1 MPLTLFGRTIHRVA
15 IIGSGNIGPDIALF
29 FSRTL
34 APYGVSV
41 VVNDVLQSALD
52 AGRRR
57 VQRKL
62 EKGHESGLFKP
73 SDIEVILK
81 NLTFTLD
88 RSLLVGCDLAIEAA
102 TERLQT
108 KQQIFEELERLVSPH
123 AILASNSSHLTPEQI
138 FEKARRPERTLIHHF
153 FFPAERNPL
162 VEIVSGPR
170 GQATEWSLKFYEA
183 IGKVPI
189 RVRSRYGFAV
199 NPLFEGLFLAALLA
213 AQTLGVPPGIVDAIS
228 CRALG
233 LGAGPFSIM
242 NLTGGNPLTQSGL
255 RRYHDVIMPWFHSP
269 KALDEKVA
277 GKESW
282 ETIDK
287 GDTLS
292 YSNAVYE
299 NVSRQLLGAYFGLAC
314 EVLESGIANLGDLEM
329 GAELGLAARPPFAL
343 MNELGPKKVRD
354 LVERYAS
361 QNPGFRVPREFGP
374 WTIPHVFRED
384 REDVAVLTIKRPRTL
399 NALNRE
405 VYRQLDEEFGRIQ
418 ADPKIKG
425 AVVTG
430 FGTKA
435 FVSGADVSMLAAL
448 KTAEE
453 AKTLSWESQQ
463 VLLRIENLGKPVVCA
478 LNGLSLGGG
487 SELAYACTARI
498 ARKGVPML
506 FGQPE
511 PKLGILPGA
520 GGTQRLP
527 RLIDFVTA
535 WRVLRTAG
543 SISGPD
549 ALRLG
554 LVLEEVEPDR
564 LIDRAAELARTLKP
578 RAPLP
583 PPRIFGTPPEVD
595 LGGLSRKVDEILRK
609 AILQGAAMPLER
621 ALQFESACFGEAFAT
636 RDRQIGL
643 ENFLRTNLKQPAVFV
658 HA

>member
-1 MPLTLFGRTIHRVA
+1 MPLTLYGRTIHRVA

-29 FSRTL
+29 FSRAL
-34 APYGVSV
+34 APHGVPI
-41 VVNDVLQSALD
+41 VVNDVLQAALD
-52 AGRRR
+52 SGRRR
-57 VQRKL
+57 IQRKL

-73 SDIEVILK
+73 ADVEVILR
-81 NLTFTLD
+81 NITFTLD

-102 TERLQT
+102 TERLET
-108 KQQIFEELERLVSPH
+108 KQQVFDELERLVPPH

-138 FEKARRPERTLIHHF
+138 FEKTRRPERALIHHF

-162 VEIVSGPR
+162 VEIVPGPR
-170 GQATEWSLKFYEA
+170 TTVAEWSLKFYEA

-189 RVRSRYGFAV
+189 RVRSRYGFAI
-199 NPLFEGLFLAALLA
+199 NPIFEGLFLAAVLA
-213 AQTLGVPPGIVDAIS
+213 AEQGGAPPGIIDAIA

-233 LGAGPFSIM
+233 LGAGPFTVM
-242 NLTGGNPLTQSGL
+242 NLTGGNPLTQTGL
-255 RRYHDVIMPWFHSP
+255 RHYHDAVMPWFRSP
-269 KALDEKVA
+269 ESLDEKVA
-277 GKESW
+277 GKEAW

-292 YSNAVYE
+292 YSNAVFE

-314 EVLESGIANLGDLEM
+314 EVLESGIANLGDLDM
-329 GAELGLAARPPFAL
+329 GAELAMGARPPFTL
-343 MNELGPKKVRD
+343 MNELGWKKVRE
-354 LVERYAS
+354 LVSAYAAAH
-361 QNPGFRVPREFGP
+361 PGFKVPREFGP
-374 WTIPHVFRED
+374 WTIPCVFRED
-384 REDVAVLTIKRPRTL
+384 REDVAVLTVKRPRTL
-399 NALNRE
+399 NALDRE
-405 VYRQLDEEFGRIQ
+405 VYRQLDAEFARIK
-418 ADPKIKG
+418 ADPKIRG

-435 FVSGADVSMLAAL
+435 FVSGADVSMLAAV
-448 KTAEE
+448 KTPEE
-453 AKTLSWESQQ
+453 ARALSWESNQ
-463 VLLRIENLGKPVVCA
+463 VLLRIETLGKPVVCA

-498 ARKGVPML
+498 ARRGLPML

-511 PKLGILPGA
+511 PKLGIIPGA

-527 RLIDFVTA
+527 RLIDFTTA

-543 SISGPD
+543 TISGAD

-554 LVLEEVEPDR
+554 LVQEETEADR
-564 LIDRAAELARTLKP
+564 LVDRAVELARTLEP
-578 RAPLP
+578 RPPLAPP
-583 PPRIFGTPPEVD
+583 KIFGTPPEVD
-595 LGGLSRKVDEILRK
+595 LGGLSRRVAEVLRK
-609 AILQGAAMPLER
+609 AVLQGAAMPLEK
-621 ALQFESACFGEAFAT
+621 ALEFESACFGEVYAT